1 MPIAN
6 IVIYF
11 AWIAAVVAFVL
22 AGLSLP
28 HVGAGI
34 HPLLGDTQAGLV
46 FLLCGITMVV
56 FAIFPRLIY
65 RLTKREKEQHTAE
78 DDA

>member
-11 AWIAAVVAFVL
+11 AWMAAIVAFVL
-22 AGLSLP
+22 AGLSLTR
-28 HVGAGI
+28 VGAAI
-34 HPLLGDTQAGLV
+34 HPLLADTQAGLV

-56 FAIFPRLIY
+56 FAIFPRLVY
-65 RLTKREKEQHTAE
+65 RLTRREKEQYSVG
-78 DDA
+78 DDS

>member
-1 MPIAN
+1 MPVAN

-11 AWIAAVVAFVL
+11 AWMAAVVAFVL
-22 AGLSLP
+22 AGLSLT

-56 FAIFPRLIY
+56 FAIFPRLVY
-65 RLTKREKEQHTAE
+65 RLTRREKEQYSVG
-78 DDA
+78 DDS